1 MDIEKVIVPS
11 GFFEQLEQYTLDLP
25 YRYAAP
31 LAKALGQVKELNT
44 VEEHD
49 EVLASNTN

>member
-1 MDIEKVIVPS
+1 MDTEKVIVPA

-31 LAKALGQVKELNT
+31 LAKAIGQVKELNT
-44 VEEHD
+44 VEEPD
-49 EVLASNTN
+49 EVPFSNTN